1 MYIDEMMN
9 IQRMRSVPRLVRTP
23 TIHVIPSDYW
33 SFGQDEM
40 VEDMTE
46 LAIVNP
52 VHIPLTPVV
61 VTRHHIPS
69 YII

>member
-1 MYIDEMMN
+1 MN

-33 SFGQDEM
+33 SFGVQDEM

-46 LAIVNP
+46 LVIVNP
-52 VHIPLTPVV
+52 VHIPPAEGSSLPGKT
-61 VTRHHIPS
+61 
-69 YII
+69 